1 MIVPCP
7 INYFPRVQQ
16 QRLFSALMFLR
27 ALRFV
32 AAILFGG
39 VSGSTAWTALA
50 WVIRLAVFSVLLR
63 NYIIPWLLSSTSKH
77 IRVRSISLRSVRG
90 LYVSMGAHVCRI
102 ERITYAWTHVAGAR
116 RINIIIEGLNLQVS
130 SSPTKKPTRHK
141 RTLTLADF
149 SPSPLARLA
158 WELLGDLYSYFDPY
172 IRPRLR
178 AWVVNR
184 IRFFLRWLPRISQA
198 VTFDLHAAVITLPDM
213 QKMEINV
220 EGINLHT
227 ALSIIPSD
235 NAENNFDSSSTARS
249 ARPRRTRN
257 PSAWGKRFKDGLQRS
272 LDRALADSRAAAQIS
287 LQLQGLH
294 VSALSDVSGV

>member
-1 MIVPCP
+1 
-7 INYFPRVQQ
+7 
-16 QRLFSALMFLR
+16 MFLR

-32 AAILFGG
+32 VAILFGG
-39 VSGSTAWTALA
+39 VGDSTAWTTVAWLA
-50 WVIRLAVFSVLLR
+50 RLAVLSLLLR

-90 LYVSMGAHVCRI
+90 LYVCMGAHVCRI

-116 RINIIIEGLNLQVS
+116 RINIIIESLNLQVS
-130 SSPTKKPTRHK
+130 SSATKKPTRHK
-141 RTLTLADF
+141 RALTLADF

-158 WELLGDLYSYFDPY
+158 WELLGDLYAYFDPY

-178 AWVVNR
+178 SWVVNR

-235 NAENNFDSSSTARS
+235 NAENNFDSSSTERS
-249 ARPRRTRN
+249 ARPRRIRSS
-257 PSAWGKRFKDGLQRS
+257 SAWGKRFKDGLQRS
-272 LDRALADSRAAAQIS
+272 LDRALGDSRASARIS

-294 VSALSDVSGV
+294 VSTLSGVSGV

>member
-1 MIVPCP
+1 
-7 INYFPRVQQ
+7 
-16 QRLFSALMFLR
+16 MFLR

-32 AAILFGG
+32 AALLFGS
-39 VSGSTAWTALA
+39 VDGSTTWTLLA
-50 WVIRLAVFSVLLR
+50 WLVRLAVFSLLLR

-77 IRVRSISLRSVRG
+77 IRVRSISLRSIRG
-90 LYVSMGAHVCRI
+90 LYVCTGAHVCRI
-102 ERITYAWTHVAGAR
+102 ERITYAWAHVAGAR

-130 SSPTKKPTRHK
+130 SSPTKKTTRHK
-141 RTLTLADF
+141 RSLTLADF

-158 WELLGDLYSYFDPY
+158 WERLGDLYGYVDPY

-178 AWVVNR
+178 TWVVNR

-227 ALSIIPSD
+227 ALSIIQS
-235 NAENNFDSSSTARS
+235 ENPQGGYDPSSTARS
-249 ARPRRTRN
+249 TRPRRLHG
-257 PSAWGKRFKDGLQRS
+257 SAAWRKRFQDGFQRS
-272 LDRALADSRAAAQIS
+272 LDRALGDSRAAARIS

-294 VSALSDVSGV
+294 VSTLSDASGV